1 MNFKNIL
8 SVGLFICFLSTS
20 LVVKAQKG
28 GPNSKG
34 IEDSFEWDTPVEFQ
48 QSESDSLITWQER
61 ILLHIDKPIINE
73 GSPLFFKAYTLT
85 GPNRVRATLSK
96 VLKVEL
102 VNQSKDVL
110 ATQYH
115 KIEEGMSEGAF
126 IISKKLQDGNYTLRA
141 YTRWM
146 QNYGE
151 SFYVTKKLILG
162 TENVI
167 NSIQKTNMQNLEVS
181 FYPEGGNL
189 ITNFNNRLLIKA
201 TTKDGNPIDIK
212 GDIVDGAG
220 NKVMPLV
227 SFDNGMMSA
236 IFQPK
241 PNAKY
246 SLKTTNGSIFKL
258 PEVKDTGYLLNVNNL
273 NSGLLNIRVQA
284 SPEMVSK
291 AIWIQGTMSGVT
303 YFRRKLDL
311 KTSVAELEISKTGIP
326 FGVMMVSLIDEN
338 DNQMAKRPAFIDA
351 DNSLNLSVIPLD
363 KNTNEGE
370 LAFKVSV
377 TNKDGNPITTQ
388 VSISATNAIAMNT
401 NKTNEQSSF
410 AWERE
415 ELNGTGKN
423 LARTNRFIKDLE
435 LLTSSKNDIA
445 AFQNLPDRVK
455 YPFQIGLDL
464 FGYAYD
470 LNNTLL
476 KNTKIQMLSTSDD
489 NAVVKEFDTDGS
501 GRIRLENMQLVGD
514 NELIFRTTA
523 NDTKSRLVKLVPI
536 QESYDKN
543 HKPKSVLAF
552 EKQKNRETVQT
563 SPWEP
568 INSDNLVELDEVAVI
583 EKKIERPRAM
593 SEVYGIKANKN
604 KTIVQDVERPRF
616 LFQLFAE
623 LPGVMVSGSSE
634 APSVSLISNS
644 GRGSGSGTPNN
655 FGSMLDQSGPLWV
668 IDGFIWGNSPGV
680 DPEMGL
686 TAWDIDR
693 IELPERSDWSI
704 YGSRAALG
712 VIMVYTRNGSDID
725 YINRK
730 EGRLNFQGYYDSPSF
745 DSYSAQLA
753 KRPKRYEN
761 KATTLFWNPNI
772 ETDEN
777 GEAIV
782 RFTPPIE
789 YQNIEIKVSAVTENG
804 EIASTKTVY

>member
-1 MNFKNIL
+1 MFVITACNTIDFKIKAMNFKNIL
-8 SVGLFICFLSTS
+8 FIGIFFCFLSTS

-34 IEDSFEWDTPVEFQ
+34 IEDSFEWDMPEEFQ

-126 IISKKLQDGNYTLRA
+126 IIPKKLQDGNYTLRA

-151 SFYVTKKLILG
+151 SFYVTKELVLG
-162 TENVI
+162 TEDEI
-167 NSIQKTNMQNLEVS
+167 NSIQKTDMQNIEIS
-181 FYPEGGNL
+181 FYPEGGSL
-189 ITNFNNRLLIKA
+189 VTNFNNRLLIKA
-201 TTKDGNPIDIK
+201 TTKDGNPVDIT
-212 GDIVDGAG
+212 GNIIDGAG

-246 SLKTTNGSIFKL
+246 SLKTKDGSIFKL

-311 KTSVAELEISKTGIP
+311 KKSVAELEISKTGIP
-326 FGVMMVSLIDEN
+326 FGVMMISLIDEN

-388 VSISATNAIAMNT
+388 VSISATNAIATNT

-410 AWERE
+410 TWEKE
-415 ELNGTGKN
+415 ELNGTGQN

-514 NELIFRTTA
+514 NELIFRTIG

-536 QESYDKN
+536 QESYDKD

-568 INSDNLVELDEVAVI
+568 INSNNLVELDEVAVT
-583 EKKIERPRAM
+583 ENKIERQRAM
-593 SEVYGIKANKN
+593 PAVYGIKAAKAR
-604 KTIVQDVERPRF
+604 TAVQDIERPKSM
-616 LFQLFAE
+616 FQL
-623 LPGVMVSGSSE
+623 LSGIPGITVTGNLDY
-634 APSVSLISNS
+634 PSVSILRNGYSDSAVMGAGGIAP
-644 GRGSGSGTPNN
+644 GSG
-655 FGSMLDQSGPLWV
+655 GSTLDQPGPLWV
-668 IDGFIWGNSPGV
+668 LDGLILGNKFNF
-680 DPEMGL
+680 DPEWGISMM
-686 TAWDIDR
+686 DIDR
-693 IELPERSDWSI
+693 VEYIVGADASM
-704 YGSRAALG
+704 YGTRGDNG
-712 VIMVYTRNGSDID
+712 VFILYTRNGLDAD
-725 YINRK
+725 
-730 EGRLNFQGYYDSPSF
+730 
-745 DSYSAQLA
+745 
-753 KRPKRYEN
+753 
-761 KATTLFWNPNI
+761 
-772 ETDEN
+772 
-777 GEAIV
+777 
-782 RFTPPIE
+782 
-789 YQNIEIKVSAVTENG
+789 
-804 EIASTKTVY
+804 